1 MLLCSKGQKTHGSHA
16 FCYKC
21 FIYEKHQQ
29 SPEWPPDSMWS
40 LLFLSQCEVTLSLL
54 Y

>member
-1 MLLCSKGQKTHGSHA
+1 MEVTPS
-16 FCYKC
+16 KC

-29 SPEWPPDSMWS
+29 RPECSPDSMWS
-40 LLFLSQCEVTLSLL
+40 LLFLRQCEVRFSLL